1 MVTQCFKERMF
12 PSEIYLVETFL
23 HNNIESKDSS
33 FAQSYRWSESVSD
46 HEHKRNILIVS
57 NFVFASVSIF
67 SEFCKNWLDATK

>member
-33 FAQSYRWSESVSD
+33 FAQSYRWSE
-46 HEHKRNILIVS
+46 
-57 NFVFASVSIF
+57 
-67 SEFCKNWLDATK
+67 